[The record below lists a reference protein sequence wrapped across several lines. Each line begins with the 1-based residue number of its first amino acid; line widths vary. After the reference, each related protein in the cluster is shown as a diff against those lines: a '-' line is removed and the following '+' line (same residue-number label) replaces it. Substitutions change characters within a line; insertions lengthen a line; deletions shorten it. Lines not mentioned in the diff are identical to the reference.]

1 MHEIILQ
8 ADDLAVGYGGRAVLK
23 GLSFS
28 LRPGEILTLIGPNGA
43 GKSTI
48 LKTLARRLM
57 PLAGTVLL
65 DGAMLSRMAE
75 NELARRLS
83 VVTTERLRAE
93 LMSCAE
99 VVATG
104 RYPYTGRLGILSEHD
119 RAATRQAMALVHVS
133 ELSAQSFEEISDG
146 QRQRVML
153 ARAICQEP
161 EVLLLDEPTSFL
173 DVRYKVEF
181 LTMLK
186 ELAREK
192 QIAVVLSLHEL
203 DCAARVSDTVL
214 CVRDGTVDRVG
225 RPEEIFTPAYI
236 EQLYGMEPG
245 SYNAFFGDAK
255 PDVQGD
261 QRFFQN
267 RGCPFFPCHRG
278 VEEQDFNCLFC
289 YCPLYALGDRCGGNF
304 RYTDS
309 GVKSCEDCAFPHRR
323 ENYERVL
330 GRWPEIAALTERKEE
345 NAFGL
350 PGIRSGVKLLRC
362 GYTTGTCAAL
372 AAAGAA
378 RLLLTGKA
386 PERVRMTTP
395 RGWTVE
401 LPLQEAVLDG
411 GEARC
416 AVRKDA
422 GDDPD
427 VTDGCLVCAAV
438 SRLQPDADAHPGGI
452 RIDGDAGV
460 GRVTKPGL
468 DQPVGAAAINAVP
481 RRMIAEAVKE
491 VCDELGYD
499 GGLSVVISVP
509 GGAEIAR
516 RTFNPALGIE
526 GGISILGTSGIVEPM
541 SQQAMIDT
549 VELALRQAAALDT
562 GHGGEKRLIL
572 TPGSY
577 GEAYLHAIGLDALGV
592 PVVKCSNF
600 IGEALDAAAVQGF
613 SEVLL
618 VGHVGKLVKLA
629 GGVMNTHSAQA
640 DCRAEL
646 FTAHAA
652 LCGAEAPL
660 CRALMEAVTADA
672 CLKLLAEAGLREKV
686 LKSLLAAIQTRLDR
700 RAAGRMKVGAAMFSN
715 EYGALGETAEA
726 GRMRKEWA

>member
-1 MHEIILQ
+1 MREEILKSE
-8 ADDLAVGYGGRAVLK
+8 DLAVGYDGKTVLH

-48 LKTLARRLM
+48 LKTLARRLE
-57 PLAGTVLL
+57 PVAGAVLL
-65 DGAMLSRMAE
+65 DGETLSRMAE

-83 VVTTERLRAE
+83 IVTTERLRAE

-104 RYPYTGRLGILSEHD
+104 RYPYTGRLGILSEQD
-119 RAATRQAMALVHVS
+119 RAVTRQAMDLVHVS

-181 LTMLK
+181 LTTLK
-186 ELAREK
+186 QLAREK

-214 CVRDGTVDRVG
+214 CVRDGAVDRVG
-225 RPEEIFTPAYI
+225 RPVEILTSAYI
-236 EQLYGMEPG
+236 EKLYGMEPG
-245 SYNAFFGDAK
+245 SYDAFFGEAK
-255 PDVQGD
+255 PEFQGD

-278 VEEQDFNCLFC
+278 VKEQDFNCLFC

-330 GRWPEIAALTERKEE
+330 RRWPEIAALTERKEE

-372 AAAGAA
+372 AAAGAV
-378 RLLLTGKA
+378 RLLLTGEA
-386 PERVRMTTP
+386 PERVRITTP
-395 RGWTVE
+395 KGWTVE
-401 LPLQEAVLDG
+401 LPLEDAVLDG

-438 SRLQPDADAHPGGI
+438 SRSEPGGI
-452 RIDGDAGV
+452 RIDGGAGV

-468 DQPVGAAAINAVP
+468 DQPMGAAAINSVP
-481 RRMIAEAVKE
+481 RRMITDAVKE
-491 VCDELGYD
+491 VCDELGYS

-509 GGAEIAR
+509 GGEEIAR
-516 RTFNPALGIE
+516 RTFNPMLGIE

-541 SQQAMIDT
+541 SEQAMIDT
-549 VELALRQAAALDT
+549 IELNLRQAAALEP
-562 GHGGEKRLIL
+562 GSGGAKRLIL

-577 GEAYLHAIGLDALGV
+577 GESYLHAIRLDALGV

-600 IGEALDAAAVQGF
+600 IGEALDAAAIQGF

-629 GGVMNTHSAQA
+629 GGQSSSRPTRPSAARMVHSA
-640 DCRAEL
+640 
-646 FTAHAA
+646 
-652 LCGAEAPL
+652 
-660 CRALMEAVTADA
+660 
-672 CLKLLAEAGLREKV
+672 
-686 LKSLLAAIQTRLDR
+686 
-700 RAAGRMKVGAAMFSN
+700 GR
-715 EYGALGETAEA
+715 
-726 GRMRKEWA
+726 

>member
-1 MHEIILQ
+1 MREEILKSE
-8 ADDLAVGYGGRAVLK
+8 DLAVGYDGKTVLH

-48 LKTLARRLM
+48 LKTLARRLE
-57 PLAGTVLL
+57 PVAGTVLL
-65 DGAMLSRMAE
+65 DGETLSRMAE

-83 VVTTERLRAE
+83 IVTTERLRAE

-104 RYPYTGRLGILSEHD
+104 RYPYTGRLGILSEQD
-119 RAATRQAMALVHVS
+119 RAVTRQAMDLVHVS
-133 ELSAQSFEEISDG
+133 ELAGQSFEEISDG

-181 LTMLK
+181 LTTLK
-186 ELAREK
+186 QLAREK

-214 CVRDGTVDRVG
+214 CVRDGAVDRVG
-225 RPEEIFTPAYI
+225 RPVEILTSAYI
-236 EQLYGMEPG
+236 EKLYGMEPG
-245 SYNAFFGDAK
+245 SYDAFFGEAK
-255 PDVQGD
+255 PEFQGD

-278 VEEQDFNCLFC
+278 VKEQDFNCLFC

-330 GRWPEIAALTERKEE
+330 RRWPEIAALTERKEE

-372 AAAGAA
+372 AAAGAV
-378 RLLLTGKA
+378 RLLLTGEA
-386 PERVRMTTP
+386 PERVRITTP
-395 RGWTVE
+395 KGWTVE
-401 LPLQEAVLDG
+401 LPLEDAVLDG

-438 SRLQPDADAHPGGI
+438 SRSEPGGI
-452 RIDGDAGV
+452 RIDGGAGV

-468 DQPVGAAAINAVP
+468 DQPMGAAAINSVP
-481 RRMIAEAVKE
+481 RRMITDAVKE
-491 VCDELGYD
+491 VCDELGYS

-509 GGAEIAR
+509 GGEEIAR
-516 RTFNPALGIE
+516 RTFNPMLGIE

-541 SQQAMIDT
+541 SEQALIDT
-549 VELALRQAAALDT
+549 IELNLRQAAALEP
-562 GHGGEKRLIL
+562 GSGGAKRLIL

-577 GEAYLHAIGLDALGV
+577 GESYLHAIGLDAQGV

-600 IGEALDAAAVQGF
+600 IGEALDAAAIQGF

-652 LCGAEAPL
+652 LCGADGTL

-672 CLKLLAEAGLREKV
+672 CLKLLADAGLREAV
-686 LKSLLAAIQTRLDR
+686 LESLLTAIQTHLDR
-700 RAAGRMKVGAAMFSN
+700 RAAGRMKVGAAIFSN
-715 EYGALGETAEA
+715 EYGGLGETDEA
-726 GRMRKEWA
+726 RRMRKEWA

>member
-1 MHEIILQ
+1 MREEILKSE
-8 ADDLAVGYGGRAVLK
+8 DLAVGYDGKTVLH

-48 LKTLARRLM
+48 LKTLARRLE
-57 PLAGTVLL
+57 PVAGAVLL
-65 DGAMLSRMAE
+65 DGETLSRMAE

-83 VVTTERLRAE
+83 IVTTERLRAE

-104 RYPYTGRLGILSEHD
+104 RYPYTGRLGILSEQD
-119 RAATRQAMALVHVS
+119 RAVTRQAMDIVHVS
-133 ELSAQSFEEISDG
+133 ELAAQRFDEISDG

-181 LTMLK
+181 LTTLK
-186 ELAREK
+186 QLAREK

-214 CVRDGTVDRVG
+214 CVRDGAVDRVG
-225 RPEEIFTPAYI
+225 RPVEILTSAYI
-236 EQLYGMEPG
+236 EKLYGMEPG
-245 SYNAFFGDAK
+245 SYDAFFGEAK
-255 PDVQGD
+255 PEFQGD

-278 VEEQDFNCLFC
+278 VKEQDFNCLFC

-330 GRWPEIAALTERKEE
+330 RRWPEIAALTERKEE

-372 AAAGAA
+372 AAAGAV
-378 RLLLTGKA
+378 RLLLTGEA
-386 PERVRMTTP
+386 PERVRITTP
-395 RGWTVE
+395 KGWTVE
-401 LPLQEAVLDG
+401 LPLEDAVLDG

-438 SRLQPDADAHPGGI
+438 SRSEPGGI
-452 RIDGDAGV
+452 RIDGGAGV

-468 DQPVGAAAINAVP
+468 DQPMGAAAINSVP
-481 RRMIAEAVKE
+481 RRMITDAVKE
-491 VCDELGYD
+491 VCDELGYS

-509 GGAEIAR
+509 GGEEIAR
-516 RTFNPALGIE
+516 RTFNPMLGIE

-541 SQQAMIDT
+541 SEQALIDT
-549 VELALRQAAALDT
+549 IELNLRQAAALEP
-562 GHGGEKRLIL
+562 GSGGAKRLIL

-577 GEAYLHAIGLDALGV
+577 GESYLHAIGLDALGV

-600 IGEALDAAAVQGF
+600 IGEALDAAAIQGF

-646 FTAHAA
+646 FTAYAA

-672 CLKLLAEAGLREKV
+672 CLKLLADAGLREKV
-686 LKSLLAAIQTRLDR
+686 LESLLTAIQTHLDR
-700 RAAGRMKVGAAMFSN
+700 RAAGRMKVGAAIFSN
-715 EYGALGETAEA
+715 EYGGLGETDEA
-726 GRMRKEWA
+726 RRMRKEWA

>member
-1 MHEIILQ
+1 MREEILKSE
-8 ADDLAVGYGGRAVLK
+8 DLAVGYDGKTVLH

-48 LKTLARRLM
+48 LKTLARRLE
-57 PLAGTVLL
+57 PVAGAVLL
-65 DGAMLSRMAE
+65 DGETLSRMAE

-83 VVTTERLRAE
+83 IVTTERLRAE

-104 RYPYTGRLGILSEHD
+104 RYPYTGRLGILSEQD
-119 RAATRQAMALVHVS
+119 RAVTRQAMDLVHVS
-133 ELSAQSFEEISDG
+133 ELAAQRFDEISDG

-181 LTMLK
+181 LTTLK
-186 ELAREK
+186 QLAREK

-214 CVRDGTVDRVG
+214 CVRDGAVDRVG
-225 RPEEIFTPAYI
+225 RPVEILTSAYI
-236 EQLYGMEPG
+236 EKLYGMEPG
-245 SYNAFFGDAK
+245 SYDAFFGEAK
-255 PDVQGD
+255 PEFQGD

-278 VEEQDFNCLFC
+278 VKEQDFNCLFC

-330 GRWPEIAALTERKEE
+330 RRWPEIAALTERKEE

-372 AAAGAA
+372 AAAGAV
-378 RLLLTGKA
+378 RLLLTGEA
-386 PERVRMTTP
+386 PERVRITTP
-395 RGWTVE
+395 KGWTVE
-401 LPLQEAVLDG
+401 LPLEVAVLDG

-438 SRLQPDADAHPGGI
+438 SRSEPGGI
-452 RIDGDAGV
+452 RIDGGAGV

-468 DQPVGAAAINAVP
+468 DQPMGAAAINTVP
-481 RRMIAEAVKE
+481 RRMITDAVKE
-491 VCDELGYD
+491 VCDELGYS

-509 GGAEIAR
+509 GGEEIAR
-516 RTFNPALGIE
+516 RTFNPMLGIE

-541 SQQAMIDT
+541 SEQALIDT
-549 VELALRQAAALDT
+549 IELNLRQAAALEP
-562 GHGGEKRLIL
+562 GSGGAKRLIL

-577 GEAYLHAIGLDALGV
+577 GESYLHAIGLDAQGV

-600 IGEALDAAAVQGF
+600 IGEALDAAAIQGF

-652 LCGAEAPL
+652 LCGADGTL

-672 CLKLLAEAGLREKV
+672 CLKLLADAGLREAV
-686 LKSLLAAIQTRLDR
+686 LESLLTAIQTHLDR
-700 RAAGRMKVGAAMFSN
+700 RAAGRMKVGAAIFSN
-715 EYGALGETAEA
+715 EYGGLGETDEA
-726 GRMRKEWA
+726 RRMRKEWA

>member
-1 MHEIILQ
+1 MREEILKSE
-8 ADDLAVGYGGRAVLK
+8 DLAVGYDGKAVLK

-48 LKTLARRLM
+48 LKTLARRLE
-57 PLAGTVLL
+57 PVAGAVLL
-65 DGAMLSRMAE
+65 DGETLSRMAE

-83 VVTTERLRAE
+83 IVTTERLRAE

-104 RYPYTGRLGILSEHD
+104 RYPYTGRLGILSEQD
-119 RAATRQAMALVHVS
+119 RVVTRQAMDIVHVS
-133 ELSAQSFEEISDG
+133 ELAAQSFEEISDG

-153 ARAICQEP
+153 ARAICQVP

-181 LTMLK
+181 LTTLK
-186 ELAREK
+186 QLAREK

-203 DCAARVSDTVL
+203 DCAERVSDTVL
-214 CVRDGTVDRVG
+214 CVRDGAVDRVG
-225 RPEEIFTPAYI
+225 RPVEILTSAYI
-236 EQLYGMEPG
+236 EKLYGMEPG
-245 SYNAFFGDAK
+245 SYDAFFGEAK
-255 PDVQGD
+255 PEFQGD

-278 VEEQDFNCLFC
+278 VKEQDFNCLFC

-309 GVKSCEDCAFPHRR
+309 GVKSCEDCPFPHRR

-330 GRWPEIAALTERKEE
+330 RRWPEIAALTERKEE
-345 NAFGL
+345 NASGL

-372 AAAGAA
+372 AAAGAV
-378 RLLLTGKA
+378 RLLLTGEA
-386 PERVRMTTP
+386 PERVRITTP
-395 RGWTVE
+395 KGWTVE
-401 LPLQEAVLDG
+401 LSLEDAVLDG

-438 SRLQPDADAHPGGI
+438 SRSEPGGI
-452 RIDGDAGV
+452 RIDGGAGV

-468 DQPVGAAAINAVP
+468 DQPMGAAAINSVP
-481 RRMIAEAVKE
+481 RRMIADAVKE

-509 GGAEIAR
+509 GGEEIAR
-516 RTFNPALGIE
+516 RTFNPMLGIE

-541 SQQAMIDT
+541 SEQALIDT
-549 VELALRQAAALDT
+549 IELNLRQAAALESGSD
-562 GHGGEKRLIL
+562 GAKRLIL

-577 GEAYLHAIGLDALGV
+577 GEKYLHAVGLDALGV

-652 LCGAEAPL
+652 LCGADGTL

-672 CLKLLAEAGLREKV
+672 CLKLLADAGLREAV
-686 LKSLLAAIQTRLDR
+686 LESLLTAIQTHLDR
-700 RAAGRMKVGAAMFSN
+700 RAAGRMKVGAAIFSN
-715 EYGALGETAEA
+715 EYGGLGETDEA
-726 GRMRKEWA
+726 RRMRKEWA

>member
-1 MHEIILQ
+1 MREEILKSE
-8 ADDLAVGYGGRAVLK
+8 DLAVGYDGKTVLH

-48 LKTLARRLM
+48 LKTLARRLE
-57 PLAGTVLL
+57 PVAGTVLL
-65 DGAMLSRMAE
+65 DGETLSRMAE

-83 VVTTERLRAE
+83 IVTTERLRAE

-104 RYPYTGRLGILSEHD
+104 RYPYTGRLGILSEQD
-119 RAATRQAMALVHVS
+119 RAVTRQAMDLVHVS
-133 ELSAQSFEEISDG
+133 ELAAQRFDEISDG

-173 DVRYKVEF
+173 DVRYKVE
-181 LTMLK
+181 L
-186 ELAREK
+186 
-192 QIAVVLSLHEL
+192 
-203 DCAARVSDTVL
+203 L
-214 CVRDGTVDRVG
+214 CVRDGAVDRVG
-225 RPEEIFTPAYI
+225 RPVEILTSAYI
-236 EQLYGMEPG
+236 EKLYGMEPG
-245 SYNAFFGDAK
+245 SYDAFFGEAK
-255 PDVQGD
+255 PEFQGD

-278 VEEQDFNCLFC
+278 VKEQDFNCLFC

-330 GRWPEIAALTERKEE
+330 RRWPEIAALTERKEE

-372 AAAGAA
+372 AAAGAV
-378 RLLLTGKA
+378 RLLLTGEA
-386 PERVRMTTP
+386 PERVRITTP
-395 RGWTVE
+395 KGWTVE
-401 LPLQEAVLDG
+401 LPLEDAVLDG

-438 SRLQPDADAHPGGI
+438 SRSEPGGI
-452 RIDGDAGV
+452 RIDGGAGV

-468 DQPVGAAAINAVP
+468 DQPMGAAAINSVP
-481 RRMIAEAVKE
+481 RRMITDAVKE
-491 VCDELGYD
+491 VCDELGYS

-509 GGAEIAR
+509 GGEEIAR
-516 RTFNPALGIE
+516 RTFNPMLGIE

-541 SQQAMIDT
+541 SEQALIDT
-549 VELALRQAAALDT
+549 IELNLRQAAALEP
-562 GHGGEKRLIL
+562 GSGGAKRLIL

-577 GEAYLHAIGLDALGV
+577 GESYLHAIGLDAQGV

-600 IGEALDAAAVQGF
+600 IGEALDAAAIQGF

-640 DCRAEL
+640 DCRGVMNTHSAQADCRAEL

-652 LCGAEAPL
+652 LCGADGTL

-672 CLKLLAEAGLREKV
+672 CLKLLADAGLREAV
-686 LKSLLAAIQTRLDR
+686 LESLLTAIQTHLDR
-700 RAAGRMKVGAAMFSN
+700 RAAGRMKVGAAIFSN
-715 EYGALGETAEA
+715 EYGGLGETDEA
-726 GRMRKEWA
+726 RRMRKEWA

>member
-214 CVRDGTVDRVG
+214 CVRDGAVDRVG

-245 SYNAFFGDAK
+245 SYDAFFGEAK
-255 PDVQGD
+255 PEFQGD

-278 VEEQDFNCLFC
+278 VKEQDFNCLFC

-309 GVKSCEDCAFPHRR
+309 GVKSCEDCSFPHRR

-330 GRWPEIAALTERKEE
+330 GRWPEIAALTKRKEE
-345 NAFGL
+345 GASGL

-372 AAAGAA
+372 AAAGAV
-378 RLLLTGKA
+378 RLLLTGEA
-386 PERVRMTTP
+386 PERVRITTP
-395 RGWTVE
+395 KGWTVE
-401 LPLQEAVLDG
+401 LPLEDAVLDG

-438 SRLQPDADAHPGGI
+438 SRSEPGGI
-452 RIDGDAGV
+452 RIDGGAGV

-468 DQPVGAAAINAVP
+468 DQPMGAAAINSVP
-481 RRMIAEAVKE
+481 RRMITDAVKE
-491 VCDELGYD
+491 VCDELGYS

-509 GGAEIAR
+509 GGEEIAR
-516 RTFNPALGIE
+516 RTFNPMLGIE

-541 SQQAMIDT
+541 SEQALIDT
-549 VELALRQAAALDT
+549 IELNLRQAAALEPGSD
-562 GHGGEKRLIL
+562 GAKRLIL

-577 GEAYLHAIGLDALGV
+577 GESYLHAIGLDALGV

-600 IGEALDAAAVQGF
+600 IGEALDAAAIQGF

-652 LCGAEAPL
+652 LCGADGTL

-672 CLKLLAEAGLREKV
+672 CLKLLADAGLREAV
-686 LKSLLAAIQTRLDR
+686 LESLLTAIQTHLDR
-700 RAAGRMKVGAAMFSN
+700 RAAGRMKVGAAIFSN
-715 EYGALGETAEA
+715 EYGGLGETDEA
-726 GRMRKEWA
+726 RRMRKEWA

>member
-1 MHEIILQ
+1 MREEILKSE
-8 ADDLAVGYGGRAVLK
+8 DLAVGYDGKTVLH

-48 LKTLARRLM
+48 LKTLARRLE
-57 PLAGTVLL
+57 LVAGAVLL
-65 DGAMLSRMAE
+65 DGETLSRMAE

-83 VVTTERLRAE
+83 IVTTERLRAE

-104 RYPYTGRLGILSEHD
+104 RYPYTGRLGILSEQD
-119 RAATRQAMALVHVS
+119 RAVTRQAMDLVHVS
-133 ELSAQSFEEISDG
+133 ELAAQRFDEISDG

-181 LTMLK
+181 LTTLK
-186 ELAREK
+186 QLAREK

-214 CVRDGTVDRVG
+214 CVRDGAVDRVG
-225 RPEEIFTPAYI
+225 RPVEILTSAYI
-236 EQLYGMEPG
+236 EKLYGMEPG
-245 SYNAFFGDAK
+245 SYDAFFGEAK
-255 PDVQGD
+255 PEFQGD

-278 VEEQDFNCLFC
+278 VKEQDFNCLFC

-309 GVKSCEDCAFPHRR
+309 GVKSCEDCPFPHRR

-330 GRWPEIAALTERKEE
+330 RRWPEIAALTERKEE

-372 AAAGAA
+372 AAAGAV
-378 RLLLTGKA
+378 RLLLTGEA
-386 PERVRMTTP
+386 PERVRITTP
-395 RGWTVE
+395 KGWTVE
-401 LPLQEAVLDG
+401 LSLEDAVLDG

-438 SRLQPDADAHPGGI
+438 SRSEPGGI
-452 RIDGDAGV
+452 RIDGGAGV

-468 DQPVGAAAINAVP
+468 DQPMGAAAINSVP
-481 RRMIAEAVKE
+481 RRMITDAVKE
-491 VCDELGYD
+491 VCDELGYS

-509 GGAEIAR
+509 GGEEIAR
-516 RTFNPALGIE
+516 RTFNPMLGIE

-541 SQQAMIDT
+541 SEQALIDT
-549 VELALRQAAALDT
+549 IELNLRQAAALEPGSD
-562 GHGGEKRLIL
+562 GAKRLIL

-577 GEAYLHAIGLDALGV
+577 GESYLHAIGLDALGV

-600 IGEALDAAAVQGF
+600 IGEALDAAAIQGF

-652 LCGAEAPL
+652 LCGADGTL

-672 CLKLLAEAGLREKV
+672 CLKLLADAGLREAV
-686 LKSLLAAIQTRLDR
+686 LESLLTAIQTHLDR
-700 RAAGRMKVGAAMFSN
+700 RAAGRMKVGAAIFSN
-715 EYGALGETAEA
+715 EYGGLGETDEA
-726 GRMRKEWA
+726 RRMRKEWA

>member
-1 MHEIILQ
+1 MREEILKSE
-8 ADDLAVGYGGRAVLK
+8 DLAVGYDGKTVLH

-48 LKTLARRLM
+48 LKTLARRLE
-57 PLAGTVLL
+57 PVAGAALL
-65 DGAMLSRMAE
+65 DGQTLSRMAE

-83 VVTTERLRAE
+83 IVTTERLRAE

-104 RYPYTGRLGILSEHD
+104 RYPYTGRLGILSEQD
-119 RAATRQAMALVHVS
+119 RAVTRQAMDLVHVS
-133 ELSAQSFEEISDG
+133 ELAAQRFDEISDG

-181 LTMLK
+181 LTTLK
-186 ELAREK
+186 QLAREK

-214 CVRDGTVDRVG
+214 CVRDGAVDRVG
-225 RPEEIFTPAYI
+225 RPVEILTSAYI
-236 EQLYGMEPG
+236 EKLYGMEPG
-245 SYNAFFGDAK
+245 SYDAFFGEAK
-255 PDVQGD
+255 PEFQGD

-289 YCPLYALGDRCGGNF
+289 YCPLYALGDRCGGNC

-330 GRWPEIAALTERKEE
+330 RRWPEIAALTERKEE

-350 PGIRSGVKLLRC
+350 PGIRSGAKMLRC

-372 AAAGAA
+372 AAAGAV
-378 RLLLTGKA
+378 RLLLTGEA
-386 PERVRMTTP
+386 PERVRITTP
-395 RGWTVE
+395 KGWTVE
-401 LPLQEAVLDG
+401 LPLEVAVLDG

-438 SRLQPDADAHPGGI
+438 SRSEPGGI
-452 RIDGDAGV
+452 RIDGGAGV

-468 DQPVGAAAINAVP
+468 DQPMGAAAINSVP
-481 RRMIAEAVKE
+481 RRMITDAVKE
-491 VCDELGYD
+491 VCDELGYS

-516 RTFNPALGIE
+516 RTFNPMLGIE

-541 SQQAMIDT
+541 SEQALIDT
-549 VELALRQAAALDT
+549 IELNLRQAAALEP
-562 GHGGEKRLIL
+562 GSGGAKRLIL

-577 GEAYLHAIGLDALGV
+577 GESYLHAIGLDALGV

-600 IGEALDAAAVQGF
+600 IGEALDAAAIQGF

-618 VGHVGKLVKLA
+618 VGHVGKIVKLA

-652 LCGAEAPL
+652 LCGADGTL

-672 CLKLLAEAGLREKV
+672 CLKLLADAGLREKV
-686 LKSLLAAIQTRLDR
+686 LKSLLTAIQTHLDR
-700 RAAGRMKVGAAMFSN
+700 RAAGRMKVGAAIFSN
-715 EYGALGETAEA
+715 EYGGLGETDEA
-726 GRMRKEWA
+726 RRMRKEWA

>member
-1 MHEIILQ
+1 
-8 ADDLAVGYGGRAVLK
+8 
-23 GLSFS
+23 
-28 LRPGEILTLIGPNGA
+28 
-43 GKSTI
+43 
-48 LKTLARRLM
+48 
-57 PLAGTVLL
+57 
-65 DGAMLSRMAE
+65 MAE

-119 RAATRQAMALVHVS
+119 RAATRQAMALVRVS
-133 ELSAQSFEEISDG
+133 ELAGQSFEELSDG

-161 EVLLLDEPTSFL
+161 ELLLLDEPTSFL

-203 DCAARVSDTVL
+203 DCAERVSDTVL
-214 CVRDGTVDRVG
+214 CVRDGAVDRVG

-245 SYNAFFGDAK
+245 SYNAFFGDVK

-309 GVKSCEDCAFPHRR
+309 GVKSCEDCPFPHRR

-330 GRWPEIAALTERKEE
+330 SRWPEIAALTKRKEE
-345 NAFGL
+345 GASGL
-350 PGIRSGVKLLRC
+350 PGIRSGAKMLRC

-378 RLLLTGKA
+378 RLLLTGEA
-386 PERVRMTTP
+386 PERAHLTTP
-395 RGWTVE
+395 KGWTVE
-401 LPLQEAVLDG
+401 VPLKEAVLDV

-438 SRLQPDADAHPGGI
+438 SRTEPETAQAAGADAGPGGS
-452 RIDGDAGV
+452 
-460 GRVTKPGL
+460 
-468 DQPVGAAAINAVP
+468 AAAINAVP
-481 RRMIAEAVKE
+481 RRMIADAVKE

-499 GGLSVVISVP
+499 GGLSVVTSVP

-700 RAAGRMKVGAAMFSN
+700 RAAGRMKVGAAIFSN